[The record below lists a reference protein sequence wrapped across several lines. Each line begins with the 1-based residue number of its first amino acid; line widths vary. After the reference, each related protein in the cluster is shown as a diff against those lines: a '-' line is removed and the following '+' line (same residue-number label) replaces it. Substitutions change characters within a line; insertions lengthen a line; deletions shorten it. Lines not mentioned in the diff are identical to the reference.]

1 MSTWKKK
8 RESDRGTGQWTYA
21 EVIQLVQLRLSPTS
35 LLSQVSS
42 LTQLCTFCMGTIMTH
57 FVPLKAE
64 QKNNNRS
71 LTVSMTFKNS

>member
-8 RESDRGTGQWTYA
+8 RESDRGAGQWTYA
-21 EVIQLVQLRLSPTS
+21 EVTQLVRLQLSPTFP
-35 LLSQVSS
+35 LSQVSS
-42 LTQLCTFCMGTIMTH
+42 LTQLCTFCMEVIMTH

-71 LTVSMTFKNS
+71 LIVSMTFKNS